1 MFFCGCLKSNNCTKK
16 LSKIEEEAIQAAQA
30 GDFDKAR
37 ALMFDQNYNDT
48 KTIITGLIDEFTNAI
63 NEMAAEQVAETSA
76 QSKLLFTIVY
86 IFLGLLI
93 SMLLI
98 TFALLAK
105 KVRSLVVITK
115 RLDELATND
124 GDLTSRVDITSKDE
138 IGDIAK
144 SFNTFVEKVRD
155 IVVEIARISEQVA
168 ASSEQLTAT
177 THQSS
182 VAAEEVARTIE
193 DIAKGASDQAKD
205 TENGAANINIL
216 GEIIEED
223 LRLISN
229 LESSSNKV
237 MNLIEEVYKVVPV
250 KDCPN
255 KRNPS

>member
-1 MFFCGCLKSNNCTKK
+1 M
-16 LSKIEEEAIQAAQA
+16 QAAQA
-30 GDFDKAR
+30 GDFDNAR

-63 NEMAAEQVAETSA
+63 NEMAAEQVAETA
-76 QSKLLFTIVY
+76 ATSKLLFTVVY
-86 IFLGLLI
+86 VFLGLLI
-93 SMLLI
+93 SMILL
-98 TFALLAK
+98 TFMLLAK
-105 KVRSLVVITK
+105 KAKSIGVITK
-115 RLDELATND
+115 KLDELATND

-144 SFNTFVEKVRD
+144 SFNIFVEKVRD

-193 DIAKGASDQAKD
+193 DIAKGASDQARD

-255 KRNPS
+255 KRNQS